1 MTAKQVDVLLIGAGA
16 MSSTL
21 GMLLKQLDPSLKM
34 AMVERLDKVAQE
46 STDALNNAGTGHA
59 AYCEL
64 NYTPQLADGS
74 IDTTKALNINSAF
87 EMSLQFWSY
96 LVEEGSLPA
105 PSNFINPTPHCSF
118 VWGDENVAFLRKRYE
133 TLSQLPLFRDME
145 YSEDPEQIT
154 EWMPL
159 IMQSR
164 KPGEKVAATRVAYG
178 TDVNFGELS
187 RSLVN
192 NLIKQEDFDLLLSHS
207 VEGLRQSS
215 DGSWRVVLKDTAAGG
230 RKIIDAKFVFI
241 GAGGAALPILQ
252 KSGIKESKGYGGFP
266 VSGQWLICNNPK
278 IVEQHAAK
286 VYGKPP
292 LGAPPMSVPHL
303 DTRIIN
309 GKKALLFGPFAGFTT
324 KFLKHGSFL
333 DLACSVRGNNLRPLM
348 SVGVNNLD
356 LTRYLISE
364 SLQSHEARVSALQK
378 YFPDAKKEDW
388 QLSIA
393 GQRVQIIKRN
403 EKGGGKLEFGTEVIV
418 SEDKSI
424 AALLG
429 ASPGAST
436 AVQAM
441 LQVIERAHPKLLASD
456 EGQRMIKAMIPSYG
470 EKLAENESLL
480 KEVRSRTLKTLELL
494 KETSEQ
500 PARGVA

>member
-34 AMVERLDKVAQE
+34 AMVEKLDQVAQE

-64 NYTPQLADGS
+64 NYTPQREDGS
-74 IDTTKALNINSAF
+74 IDTTKAMNINSAF
-87 EMSLQFWSY
+87 EQSLQFWSY

-105 PSNFINPTPHCSF
+105 PQNFINPAPHCSF

-133 TLSQLPLFRDME
+133 TLSEHHLFSDME
-145 YSEDPEQIT
+145 YTEDPAKIT

-159 IMQSR
+159 VMKSR
-164 KPGEKVAATRVAYG
+164 KEGEKVAATRVAYG
-178 TDVNFGELS
+178 SDVNFGELS
-187 RSLVN
+187 RCLVN
-192 NLIKQEDFDLLLSHS
+192 NLTKQEDFDLHLNHF
-207 VEGLRQSS
+207 VEDLKKNS
-215 DGSWRVVLKDTAAGG
+215 DGSWRVVLKDTAAGQ
-230 RKIIDAKFVFI
+230 RSVIDSKFVFI
-241 GAGGAALPILQ
+241 GAGGAALTLLQ
-252 KSGIKESKGYGGFP
+252 KSGIKEGKGYGGFP
-266 VSGQWLICNNPK
+266 VSGQWLICNNPE
-278 IVEQHAAK
+278 IIEQHNGK

-324 KFLKHGSFL
+324 KFLKKGSFL
-333 DLACSVRGNNLRPLM
+333 DLPLSVKFNNLSPLM
-348 SVGVNNLD
+348 SVGFNNMD

-364 SLQSHEARVSALQK
+364 SMQSHADRVQALSK
-378 YFPDAKKEDW
+378 YFPEAKEDDW

-393 GQRVQIIKRN
+393 GQRVQIIKKN
-403 EKGGGKLEFGTEVIV
+403 PQGGGKLEFGTEVIV
-418 SEDKSI
+418 SEDQSV

-429 ASPGAST
+429 ASP
-436 AVQAM
+436 
-441 LQVIERAHPKLLASD
+441 
-456 EGQRMIKAMIPSYG
+456 
-470 EKLAENESLL
+470 
-480 KEVRSRTLKTLELL
+480 
-494 KETSEQ
+494 
-500 PARGVA
+500 